1 MSRTVA
7 PNKPFLNGSGQSY
20 SIRQVYFRFQ
30 CHGTAIDKRSLVLQG
45 RSVQGTGCRCASPC
59 ACKKSKRPTTS
70 YLSTCWVACRVTCWV
85 LVGYLLGQG
94 TKKSELW
101 GNFDAYVSGNA
112 KQFLRLSPKIERNAK
127 QYLTRRKKWALF
139 CVSYHLGSRWT
150 NYLAFISTF
159 DGCWCFYLA
168 FLATFNL
175 CWRYRR
181 TFLVILGFNEGL
193 VLRFFSTFKC

>member
-1 MSRTVA
+1 MMNFMPMPNCVWHRLTVLVDDELHADAKLRVEMSRTVA

-45 RSVQGTGCRCASPC
+45 RSVQGTGFRNACCRCASPC

-101 GNFDAYVSGNA
+101 GNCMTTMG
-112 KQFLRLSPKIERNAK
+112 
-127 QYLTRRKKWALF
+127 
-139 CVSYHLGSRWT
+139 
-150 NYLAFISTF
+150 
-159 DGCWCFYLA
+159 
-168 FLATFNL
+168 
-175 CWRYRR
+175 
-181 TFLVILGFNEGL
+181 
-193 VLRFFSTFKC
+193 